1 MILTQKNKS
10 FNINA
15 TGGSKT
21 VTLREDNMPSHSH
34 SFTPSGSISGGE
46 YSMAGGLGSTD
57 YAGGHYHSTNSQST
71 KETGKESAHE
81 TFSASWHNS
90 VTYPRPCA
98 IPVSNITISNSSNSF
113 SGRYATQDNEYS
125 GNSVLYEISGTCSG
139 DHTHNFSHT
148 HSTDYAGEHYHT
160 FTLSGAVSV
169 EKNPT
174 FSGSS
179 GTTENAGSSAAFNVM
194 NPYVVKYCWERTS

>member
-1 MILTQKNKS
+1 
-10 FNINA
+10 
-15 TGGSKT
+15 
-21 VTLREDNMPSHSH
+21 MPSHSH

-46 YSMAGGLGSTD
+46 YSMAGGSGITD

-113 SGRYATQDNEYS
+113 SGRYSTQDNKYS

-148 HSTDYAGEHYHT
+148 HSTDYAGGHYHT

>member
-1 MILTQKNKS
+1 
-10 FNINA
+10 
-15 TGGSKT
+15 
-21 VTLREDNMPSHSH
+21 MPSHSH

-46 YSMAGGLGSTD
+46 YSMAGGSGTTD
-57 YAGGHYHSTNSQST
+57 YAGG
-71 KETGKESAHE
+71 
-81 TFSASWHNS
+81 
-90 VTYPRPCA
+90 
-98 IPVSNITISNSSNSF
+98 
-113 SGRYATQDNEYS
+113 
-125 GNSVLYEISGTCSG
+125 
-139 DHTHNFSHT
+139 
-148 HSTDYAGEHYHT
+148 HYHT